1 MRPHILAG
9 VVLTVLLLIQAA
21 YPQAAAE
28 SVLLNSNSATA
39 TVKAGSALGKALN
52 KASSHTSTQVQRT
65 VAPSGMSVTI
75 ERKPRTPAPPAAK
88 PEPPSSSPKPASANG
103 PLITSIQGGHV
114 TRSGPVPSEP
124 VTK

>member
-1 MRPHILAG
+1 MRPHSLAG
-9 VVLTVLLLIQAA
+9 VVLTVFLGIQAA

-52 KASSHTSTQVQRT
+52 KASSNLGNQVPRT

-75 ERKPRTPAPPAAK
+75 ERKPRTPAPSAATPAPPTSSSKPAA
-88 PEPPSSSPKPASANG
+88 ASG
-103 PLITSIQGGHV
+103 SLITSIQGGHV
-114 TRSGPVPSEP
+114 TRSAPALSEP

>member
-9 VVLTVLLLIQAA
+9 VVLTVFLGIQAA

-39 TVKAGSALGKALN
+39 TVKAGSVLGKALN
-52 KASSHTSTQVQRT
+52 KASSQSSNQVQRT

-75 ERKPRTPAPPAAK
+75 ERKPRTPAPSAAK
-88 PEPPSSSPKPASANG
+88 AAPTTSSPQPATASG

-114 TRSGPVPSEP
+114 TRSAAVPSEP